1 MSDCKYPQ
9 NNPKSHHIPSLLL
22 HRNQTRNFLSKLI
35 PNGRSR
41 ECTKKKEKKTATEHI
56 KWGNSYEPNYDVT
69 LSSKEISDIV
79 QDETGKFRAHIP
91 KRKLT
96 FGKEKKNR
104 SKRGE
109 KEDNKVLPQWRRA
122 AAASLGGEQR
132 THGAGGERALQKV

>member
-35 PNGRSR
+35 SNGRSR
-41 ECTKKKEKKTATEHI
+41 ECTKKNEKETATEHI
-56 KWGNSYEPNYDVT
+56 KWGNSYEPDYDVT

-96 FGKEKKNR
+96 FGKEKKTVQEDEKKKRTR
-104 SKRGE
+104 SYHSGE
-109 KEDNKVLPQWRRA
+109 VL
-122 AAASLGGEQR
+122 
-132 THGAGGERALQKV
+132 LQLR